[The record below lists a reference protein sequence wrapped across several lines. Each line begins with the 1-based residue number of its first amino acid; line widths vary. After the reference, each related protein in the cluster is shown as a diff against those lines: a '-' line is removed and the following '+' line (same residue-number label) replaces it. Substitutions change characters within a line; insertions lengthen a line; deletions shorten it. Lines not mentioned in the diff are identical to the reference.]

1 MDQFREN
8 KNSKQK
14 DLKLGD
20 SFLIDVSRQ
29 KSACLF
35 EEGRQ
40 KYQAM
45 QTGQS
50 FGRYTIQEELGR
62 GGMGIVYKA
71 FDTHLKRVVALKIIL
86 KGEEGDVQRFQRES
100 LAMAQL
106 DHQNIIKLYDFGI
119 DPQPFF
125 TMEYID
131 GFTLADLIKEKK
143 VKSLFLLDLLIKV
156 CDALAHAHENKILH
170 RDIKPSNIM
179 ITKSGAPKIMDFGLA
194 KIFTDSERTL
204 SKTGDI
210 LGSVHY
216 MSPEQLNGK
225 TTERSDVYSLG
236 ATMYEALTYRNVY
249 HGDSTHDVLFQLLQN
264 DPIPLRRLNPALS
277 PYMEAICLK
286 CIAKKEHKRYGN
298 FKQLARE
305 LKNFKAHKPIIAKK
319 YTSWNTLVNFIRRHK
334 IIFSA
339 ICFAFAVLVTSLCI
353 TLYALN
359 TSQKSEKQAKAALDE
374 TMKALHYVM
383 VRYSYLQKDKKLGE
397 LFSQIFNDI
406 EKYGGSRDWSFLIA
420 HVMSINGNERK
431 SIEYLNKRI
440 ENHPQESSSYSTRG
454 NLYQRL
460 GNYQKALSDYD
471 QAILFSPDNY
481 FAYNSR
487 GSCYFVL
494 KEYEKALV
502 DFNKAIELNKKFA
515 NAYAL
520 RGALYY
526 ELKQSQ
532 KALADFDKAIYLAPG
547 SSSTYSKRGAVY
559 ANLKEYE
566 KARADL
572 NRSIRLDPEDF
583 HSYIR
588 RGAFYAQIGKYKKAI
603 DDYGKAAILDLQN
616 PLVYL
621 NRGIVYHEWRRYK
634 NALEDFDR
642 LVSLSPEASSY
653 RRRAKTYNHMGLHE
667 KALVDYNKAISLD
680 VDSVEGYLG
689 RSMAYFWLKKY
700 KEALTDLNKA
710 LPLQRKNPK
719 LYFYRAMT
727 NYRLKNYP
735 SALIDFEKSAQLNP
749 RDVDIYFNRGNL
761 YFNLKQYNKSLAD
774 FDKLISI
781 DKDNINAYLRRGNVY
796 LQMQNYH
803 KAKSDF
809 RKVISLDP
817 GHKPAYLNLG
827 NTYYHLKNY
836 NEAILAFE
844 KIEDEW
850 PAHRGL
856 HYCYKALKNHTKAQY
871 HLQKY
876 QELRP
881 KNK

>member
-1 MDQFREN
+1 MNE
-8 KNSKQK
+8 NSKQK

-29 KSACLF
+29 KSSCLF

-71 FDTHLKRVVALKIIL
+71 FDTHLKRVVALKVIL
-86 KGEEGDVQRFQRES
+86 KGEERDVQRFQRES
-100 LAMAQL
+100 LAMAKL

-125 TMEYID
+125 TMEYIE

-143 VKSLFLLDLLIKV
+143 VKPLFLLDLLIKV
-156 CDALAHAHENKILH
+156 CNALAHAHENKILH

-179 ITKSGAPKIMDFGLA
+179 ITKNGEPKIMDFGLA
-194 KIFTDSERTL
+194 KTFEDSEKTL

-225 TTERSDVYSLG
+225 TTERSDIYSLG

-249 HGDSTHDVLFQLLQN
+249 HGDSTPDILFQLLQN
-264 DPIPLRRLNPALS
+264 DPIPPRRLNPTLS
-277 PYMEAICLK
+277 PYFEAICLK
-286 CIAKKEHKRYGN
+286 CIAKKEHKRYCD
-298 FKQLARE
+298 FKQLVRE

-319 YTSWNTLVNFIRRHK
+319 YTSWNTMVNFIRRHK
-334 IIFSA
+334 IMFSA
-339 ICFAFAVLVTSLCI
+339 ICFAFVVLVISLCV

-359 TSQKSEKQAKAALDE
+359 TSQRSEEQAKVTLNE

-383 VRYSYLQKDKKLGE
+383 VHYDYLQKDKKLGR
-397 LFSQIFNDI
+397 LFTQIFDDL
-406 EKYGGSRDWSFLIA
+406 EKYGKSQDWSFLIA

-440 ENHPQESSSYSTRG
+440 VNYPQDSSAYSTRG

-460 GNYQKALSDYD
+460 GDHKKALSDYNK
-471 QAILFSPDNY
+471 AILLSSDNY

-487 GSCYFVL
+487 GSCYL
-494 KEYEKALV
+494 ASKEYEKALV
-502 DFNKAIELNKKFA
+502 DFNKAIELNDKFA
-515 NAYAL
+515 NAYTL

-526 ELKQSQ
+526 ELTQLR
-532 KALADFDKAIYLAPG
+532 KALADFDKSIYLAPG
-547 SSSTYSKRGAVY
+547 NSSTYSKRGIVY
-559 ANLKEYE
+559 ASLQEYE
-566 KARADL
+566 KALKDFDKSTSL
-572 NRSIRLDPEDF
+572 NSKDF
-583 HSYIR
+583 DSYIR
-588 RGAFYAQIGKYKKAI
+588 RAGFYTQIGKYKKAI
-603 DDYGKAAILDLQN
+603 DDYNKADLIN
-616 PLVYL
+616 PKKPVTYL
-621 NRGIVYHEWRRYK
+621 NRGTAYHEWQKYK
-634 NALEDFDR
+634 KALDDFNR
-642 LVSLSPEASSY
+642 LVSLRPIAISY
-653 RRRAKTYNHMGLHE
+653 RKRANTYNYLGLHE
-667 KALVDYNKAISLD
+667 KALADYNKAISLEDMD
-680 VDSVEGYLG
+680 VEVYIG
-689 RSMAYFWLKKY
+689 RSVAYFWLKKY
-700 KEALTDLNKA
+700 RKALADLDKA
-710 LPLQRKNPK
+710 LPLQNKNPK

-727 NYRLKNYP
+727 NYRLKKYP
-735 SALIDFEKSAQLNP
+735 DALADFEKSAQLNP
-749 RDVDIYFNRGNL
+749 NNIEIYFNRGNL
-761 YFNLKQYNKSLAD
+761 YFNLRQYDKSIAD

-781 DKDNINAYLRRGNVY
+781 DQENINAYLARGNTY
-796 LQMQNYH
+796 LQIPNLE

-809 RKVISLDP
+809 RTVISLDP
-817 GHKPAYLNLG
+817 GNKPAYLNLG

-836 NEAILAFE
+836 QQAILAFE
-844 KIEDEW
+844 KIQGEW
-850 PAHRGL
+850 FAHRGL
-856 HYCYKALKNHTKAQY
+856 HYCYKALKKHRKAQY
-871 HLQKY
+871 HFQRY
-876 QELRP
+876 QELKP